1 MQKITP
7 LIEELEQSQTEV
19 LEKGWAIT
27 EALDLHKLQEGG
39 TFLITLLRRIDGI
52 LTNILAFIIEFIDQH
67 NNLALIND
75 DRLHGLWLSMFRDEG
90 ICAFSYKSICHNA
103 EESKMTSLVPKLGSV
118 SVGGYNCKVPFS
130 WIILQAVE
138 AQWNHTN
145 LKTGR
150 K

>member
-1 MQKITP
+1 M
-7 LIEELEQSQTEV
+7 ELEQSQTAV
-19 LEKGWAIT
+19 LEKGWAVT

-39 TFLITLLRRIDGI
+39 TFLNTLLNRIDGI
-52 LTNILAFIIEFIDQH
+52 LTNILTYIIEFIDHH

-75 DRLHGLWLSMFRDEG
+75 DRLHGLWLSMFQDDG
-90 ICAFSYKSICHNA
+90 ICAFSYKSMYHNS
-103 EESKMTSLVPKLGSV
+103 EESERTSLVPKLGSV

-138 AQWNHTN
+138 AQWNHTD
-145 LKTGR
+145 LKSGR